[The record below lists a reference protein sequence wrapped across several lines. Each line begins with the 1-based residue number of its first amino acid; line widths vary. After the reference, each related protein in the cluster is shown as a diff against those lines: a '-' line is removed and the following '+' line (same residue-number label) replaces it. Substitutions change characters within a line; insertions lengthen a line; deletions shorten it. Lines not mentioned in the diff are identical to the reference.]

1 MSAISAVQ
9 RPWASFRQEPTERVD
24 ARQWDMLPLPTDCLR
39 SASHPSKGEE
49 VSRLRSSLLAIWS
62 KDELSIELLTLVRL
76 TELAWVLTQPSP
88 TCGAWRIPPAL
99 PGLPG
104 DIMDSA
110 LSKVCNTCH
119 QPTEPGDAFCGSCGT
134 RTTVASVAAPLDEP
148 PPSPVMA
155 VAPTVADHRPTL
167 QGVAGTT
174 SVDGSVVGVS
184 VSNTTGQGLEPEP
197 THPSSAS
204 SDRSDAVGVDP
215 TVWRREDL
223 PAAGAAAAAGDFN
236 ALLGVRVSA
245 GLSELRAGDWPGAL
259 LGVLGALVA
268 MWLLALGGLLLVGA
282 ASLGVGGILRLTV
295 QTVVLSLG
303 GSTRVSDA
311 NGGAGYGS
319 FELSVLPL
327 TITLTGFGVM
337 AGVYV
342 QRLATDSRRQALVQ
356 AARMTVVLIAAVVV
370 LTLLGSGNVGFGAS
384 GSLHLSSNLF
394 ASVLFAIC
402 SLAAALAL
410 AVFVRGTALLG
421 EWAFHLRAQAAGP
434 VCGLLVM
441 GALSLALGLPAVLV
455 YASWQGHPLYG
466 LAAVLLVLPNLSW
479 TAVMLGIGVPV
490 HVAAA
495 GSISLFSSST
505 TSNLTLSHLL
515 SASPIWWLLPP
526 LALLCL
532 LAGGLV
538 TALRGTDLATARR
551 DCLRLGLA
559 LPLVMLIG
567 AWLMGL
573 SGSGQASSAV
583 LSGQGQG
590 SVHAY
595 YPLALILGAVA
606 GLVAGG
612 AGFLL
617 APKLPTAVVSRLLRL
632 AGPLGLRTRN
642 RRDPKT

>member
-1 MSAISAVQ
+1 M
-9 RPWASFRQEPTERVD
+9 PPTLPYL
-24 ARQWDMLPLPTDCLR
+24 AGDM
-39 SASHPSKGEE
+39 
-49 VSRLRSSLLAIWS
+49 
-62 KDELSIELLTLVRL
+62 
-76 TELAWVLTQPSP
+76 
-88 TCGAWRIPPAL
+88 
-99 PGLPG
+99 
-104 DIMDSA
+104 MDSE
-110 LSKVCNTCH
+110 LKNVCNTCH
-119 QPTEPGDAFCGSCGT
+119 QPTEPGDTFCGSCGT
-134 RTTVASVAAPLDEP
+134 RTTAASDPIQLDEP
-148 PPSPVMA
+148 APSSVMA
-155 VAPTVADHRPTL
+155 VAVAEHQPTV

-174 SVDGSVVGVS
+174 YGDGSVVGLS
-184 VSNTTGQGLEPEP
+184 ASNTTGQGLEPEP
-197 THPSSAS
+197 THPASAP
-204 SDRSDAVGVDP
+204 SDFSEAVGVDP
-215 TVWRREDL
+215 KAGHPEDY
-223 PAAGAAAAAGDFN
+223 PAAGAPAATGDLN
-236 ALLGVRVSA
+236 ALLGVRLSA
-245 GLSELRAGDWPGAL
+245 GLSEVRSGDWPGAL

-282 ASLGVGGILRLTV
+282 ASVGVGGILRLSV

-311 NGGAGYGS
+311 NGGAGDGS

-327 TITLTGFGVM
+327 TITLAGFGVM

-342 QRLATDSRRQALVQ
+342 QRLATDSRRRALLQ
-356 AARMTVVLIAAVVV
+356 AARMTVVLIAAVV
-370 LTLLGSGNVGFGAS
+370 LLGLLGSGNVGSGAS

-402 SLAAALAL
+402 SLATALAL
-410 AVFVRGTALLG
+410 TVIVRRTTLLG
-421 EWAFHLRAQAAGP
+421 KWAFHLRAQATGP

-441 GALSLALGLPAVLV
+441 GALALALGLPAVLV

-495 GSISLFSSST
+495 GSISLFSGST
-505 TSNLTLSHLL
+505 ASNLTLSHLL
-515 SASPIWWLLPP
+515 TVSPLWWLLPP
-526 LALLCL
+526 LALFCL

-590 SVHAY
+590 SVHAS

-606 GLVAGG
+606 GLIAGG

-617 APKLPTAVVSRLLRL
+617 APKLPTAVVSPLLRVS
-632 AGPLGLRTRN
+632 GPLGLQTRN
-642 RRDPKT
+642 RGPRT